1 MPTFAEDQ
9 GTCAIYW
16 QIKMINILHPTHAYF
31 CCLSLVKNNSIVT
44 RVKIESETREMNIY
58 LTNLTISIVRVRIVI
73 LIVTIKQQV
82 EATLKM
88 LEA

>member
-1 MPTFAEDQ
+1 
-9 GTCAIYW
+9 
-16 QIKMINILHPTHAYF
+16 
-31 CCLSLVKNNSIVT
+31 
-44 RVKIESETREMNIY
+44 MNIY